1 MGFLLPLI
9 LIAATHVSAG
19 ALATAEDFAVEAL
32 KEPAPAEVAES
43 VRKELAP
50 AGSRIVRGGKPFV
63 DFWFRAALP
72 TGEERPGL
80 GILYRALKPT
90 GLVGVARFHG
100 GGGDIKGQKFP
111 AGVYTMRYGVQ
122 PEDGDH
128 QGVTESRDFL
138 LLCPAGAD
146 AGADLLDPKDLN
158 KMSAKV
164 NGKKHPAVLYLVGGD
179 GGTLPRVITDATA
192 ERTVFEA
199 EVPAAGGKPLRLSIV
214 VVGKAAE

>member
-1 MGFLLPLI
+1 MRFLLPLI
-9 LIAATHVSAG
+9 LLARSPVEGLAAREEFT
-19 ALATAEDFAVEAL
+19 VEPL
-32 KEPAPAEVAES
+32 KEAAPAEVAES

-72 TGEERPGL
+72 TGEARGGL
-80 GILYRALKPT
+80 GVLYGTLQPT
-90 GLVGVARFHG
+90 GLVGVARFHA
-100 GGGDIKGQKFP
+100 GGGDFKGQKFP
-111 AGVYTMRYGVQ
+111 AGVYTMRYAVQ

-128 QGVTESRDFL
+128 QGVSETRDFL
-138 LLCPAGAD
+138 LLCAAGAD
-146 AGADLLDPKDLN
+146 ATPGLLDPKELN
-158 KMSAKV
+158 KISAKV

-179 GGTLPRVITDATA
+179 GGTLPRVVTDATA